1 MKKRYTNQTRALA
14 AVLPSI
20 ISHKGWKVKL
30 DMYSFFAEWDQTVAD
45 HVAECSRPLRI
56 KKDTLW
62 VEVENSSWMQQL
74 QYEKY
79 QMLEA
84 INARLKFS
92 RIKDIKFTLPE
103 GDRKEQKP
111 ERTRLTFV
119 SPDPGEVDHFER
131 QIESIE
137 DDRTRNAIFQLWY
150 LSRSCK
156 REKR

>member
-1 MKKRYTNQTRALA
+1 MKKGYRNQTCALA
-14 AVLPSI
+14 AVLPDI

-30 DMYSFFAEWDQTVAD
+30 DMYSFFPDWEQIVAGN
-45 HVAECSRPLRI
+45 AAACSRPLKI

-79 QMLEA
+79 QILA
-84 INARLKFS
+84 DINARLKFS

-103 GDRKEQKP
+103 GDRKEPKP
-111 ERTRLTFV
+111 ERARLTFV
-119 SPDPGEVDHFER
+119 SPDPQEVERFEK

-137 DDRTRNAIFQLWY
+137 DDRTRKAIFWLWY

-156 REKR
+156 RKKR